1 MTEYPTLNISSL
13 FDILYR
19 RRKLIAYTTIAAVVT
34 GLLFYFIKPKKY
46 EAELIFILK
55 NPLYSDRNYLYNNE
69 TKFIDYFAND
79 DDVDRLITMAR
90 SDSVQ
95 NKIINAFNLAEAYDY
110 DSTSPRQVLKLRKF
124 FNKNL
129 NVYRTESKN
138 VVLTY
143 TDKDPDRAIKVASMC
158 LDESERTLHSFYIGM
173 RRSMYESIVG
183 KIKEEDSTI
192 HFLTDTL
199 SKLRS
204 RYGIY
209 DIISPARYNI
219 MLSAFKD
226 NGKPDYAQGIEEIQ
240 NVESVKDELVAD
252 RAKHITLA
260 NQYTTGTSLTDMPF
274 TYVVNRSRLPIK
286 PKGMN
291 LATILI
297 ACAFAGLFFSAL
309 YILALNFYKSISS
322 RPHVSGDTK

>member
-1 MTEYPTLNISSL
+1 MTEYPILNISSL
-13 FDILYR
+13 FDSLYR
-19 RRKLIAYTTIAAVVT
+19 RRKLIGYTTVAAIVA

-95 NKIINAFNLAEAYDY
+95 NKIINAFSLAQAYDY
-110 DSTSPRQVLKLRKF
+110 DSASPKQILKLRKF

-129 NVYRTESKN
+129 NIYRTESKN

-143 TDKDPDRAIKVASMC
+143 TDKDPARAIKVASMC
-158 LDESERTLHSFYIGM
+158 LDESEHTLHGFYIGM
-173 RRSMYESIVG
+173 RRSMYESIVS

-192 HFLTDTL
+192 HMLTDTL
-199 SKLRS
+199 SKLRA

-226 NGKPDYAQGIEEIQ
+226 NGKPDYALGLEEIQ

-274 TYVVNRSRLPIK
+274 TYVVNRSRLPLK
-286 PKGMN
+286 PKEMN
-291 LATILI
+291 LAIILL

-309 YILALNFYKSISS
+309 YVLALNFYKSISS

>member
-1 MTEYPTLNISSL
+1 MTEYPILNISSL

-19 RRKLIAYTTIAAVVT
+19 RRKLIVYTTVAAIVA
-34 GLLFYFIKPKKY
+34 GLLLYFIKPKKY

-95 NKIINAFNLAEAYDY
+95 NKVINAFKLAEAYDY
-110 DSTSPRQVLKLRKF
+110 DSASPKQFLKLRKF

-143 TDKDPDRAIKVASMC
+143 TDKDPARAIKVASMC

-173 RRSMYESIVG
+173 RRSMYESIVS

-192 HFLTDTL
+192 HVLTDTL
-199 SKLRS
+199 SKLRA

-226 NGKPDYAQGIEEIQ
+226 NGKPDYALGIEEIQ

-274 TYVVNRSRLPIK
+274 TYVVNRSRLPLK
-286 PKGMN
+286 PKGMS
-291 LATILI
+291 LATILL

-309 YILALNFYKSISS
+309 YVLALKFYKSISS